1 MPPRPANANGAGR
14 RAIAS
19 AAIVAVVAAAIVG
32 CSPAGAISPPL
43 PRVSPSATATPAPP
57 TQPSASQSASPSA
70 AAPTPSSLLQQA
82 ARALPLID
90 DAAPIPEYR
99 RDDFGDGWVD
109 VDRNGCST
117 RQDVLQRDLVAET
130 LADDGCTVLTGTL
143 PVDPY
148 TGATIEFAHDRVGGD
163 SQAVQIDHIISL
175 SAAHRGGAWAW
186 SHDER
191 VAFAN
196 DPDSLLAVDGP
207 TNASKSDRGPA
218 DWMPEDPASWCDYA
232 ADYTT
237 IALDHGLAVSAA
249 DRQMLVDVL
258 TACA

>member
-1 MPPRPANANGAGR
+1 MPSHHLNSAHPAR
-14 RAIAS
+14 RAVTGS
-19 AAIVAVVAAAIVG
+19 AIVVVTGAVLLG
-32 CSPAGAISPPL
+32 CSPAGAVPSGARPAPTATAQLERTAPPAA
-43 PRVSPSATATPAPP
+43 PTEASVPTATPTPQSDIEE
-57 TQPSASQSASPSA
+57 TAS
-70 AAPTPSSLLQQA
+70 
-82 ARALPLID
+82 ALPLID
-90 DAAPIPEYR
+90 ETTRTPEYR

-117 RQDVLQRDLVAET
+117 RQDVLQRDLQGET

-143 PVDPY
+143 PADPY

-186 SHDER
+186 SDDER

-196 DPDSLLAVDGP
+196 DPATLLAVDGP
-207 TNASKSDRGPA
+207 TNASKGDRGPA
-218 DWMPEDPASWCDYA
+218 DWMPENPGSWCEYA
-232 ADYTT
+232 ADYAS
-237 IALDHGLAVSAA
+237 IASTYGLAVSAA

-258 TACA
+258 AACA

>member
-1 MPPRPANANGAGR
+1 M
-14 RAIAS
+14 
-19 AAIVAVVAAAIVG
+19 AIVAVIAAALVG
-32 CSPAGAISPPL
+32 CSPAGAIPSAPPRASPL
-43 PRVSPSATATPAPP
+43 PTATSVPPPAPAE
-57 TQPSASQSASPSA
+57 SRSASPSP
-70 AAPTPSSLLQQA
+70 AAPAPSSELQEA
-82 ARALPLID
+82 ALALPLID
-90 DAAPIPEYR
+90 DSAQTPAYR

-186 SHDER
+186 TYDER

-207 TNASKSDRGPA
+207 TNASKGDRGPA

-237 IALDHGLAVSAA
+237 IALDYGLAVSAA

>member
-1 MPPRPANANGAGR
+1 MASPPAPSPTTRTDLE
-14 RAIAS
+14 
-19 AAIVAVVAAAIVG
+19 AAA
-32 CSPAGAISPPL
+32 L
-43 PRVSPSATATPAPP
+43 
-57 TQPSASQSASPSA
+57 
-70 AAPTPSSLLQQA
+70 
-82 ARALPLID
+82 ALPLID
-90 DAAPIPEYR
+90 PSAEIPEYR

-148 TGATIEFAHDRVGGD
+148 TGAAIEFAHDRVGGD

-186 SHDER
+186 TSDER

-196 DPDSLLAVDGP
+196 DPESLLAVDGP
-207 TNASKSDRGPA
+207 TNAAKGDRGPA

-237 IALDHGLAVSAA
+237 IADAYGLAVSAD
-249 DRQMLVDVL
+249 DRRMLVDVL